1 MRVHDSPAAD
11 NPAPDAPAPGR
22 STGLPSI
29 VAAIITYNNA
39 DSIAAAV
46 ASIRQGLIQ
55 PGASAHRIL
64 VIDNAS
70 SDDTVALAGAMDGVT
85 VVETGANLGYSG
97 AINVARGFL
106 AEADAIAVLNPDLV
120 LAPGAL
126 ETLRQALSEPRVG
139 IAVPLLRDPDGS
151 VYPHLRREPSIV
163 GSLGDAVLGAHW
175 RNRPRVLSDTL
186 RRDSDYR
193 MARDVDWAGG
203 AALVVSPE
211 CSSAVGDWDSGRYF
225 LYSEETDYAR
235 RARDAG
241 YLVRFIPTAEATH
254 VGGGSGQSA
263 ELIALMGVNRVRY
276 FESHHSAV
284 ATAAFH
290 WVVVLHHLLRSA
302 DPRHRFA
309 ARTIASRTSWPTL
322 PSAPAPSVRAPSV
335 PAPAAPGPSARG
347 SFPVGHGEPG

>member
-1 MRVHDSPAAD
+1 MRVHVNPAAE
-11 NPAPDAPAPGR
+11 R

-29 VAAIITYNNA
+29 VVAIITYNNA

-46 ASIRQGLIQ
+46 ESLR
-55 PGASAHRIL
+55 PGESARRIL

-70 SDDTVALAGAMDGVT
+70 SDDTVALAGAMEGVT

-97 AINVARGFL
+97 AINVARKFL
-106 AEADAIAVLNPDLV
+106 AKDDAIAVLNPDLV

-126 ETLRQALSEPRVG
+126 ETLRQALAEPGVG

-151 VYPHLRREPSIV
+151 VYPHLRREPSIA
-163 GSLGDAVLGAHW
+163 GSLGDALLGAHW
-175 RNRPRVLSDTL
+175 RNRPRVMSDTL

-193 MARDVDWAGG
+193 SARDVGWAGG

-241 YLVRFIPTAEATH
+241 YLVRFVPAAEATH
-254 VGGGSGQSA
+254 AGGGSGQSA
-263 ELIALMGVNRVRY
+263 ELLALMGVNRVRY

-284 ATAAFH
+284 ASAIFR

-309 ARTIASRTSWPTL
+309 ARTVASRASWAAL
-322 PSAPAPSVRAPSV
+322 PSAPAPPT
-335 PAPAAPGPSARG
+335 RG
-347 SFPVGHGEPG
+347 SFPVGHGEFG

>member
-46 ASIRQGLIQ
+46 ASIRQGFQ
-55 PGASAHRIL
+55 TGASAHRIL

-263 ELIALMGVNRVRY
+263 ELLALMGVNRVRY

-309 ARTIASRTSWPTL
+309 ARTIASRASWPTL